1 MGRALRSP
9 RDVLLALRV
18 LAVALAAPLIARLSL
33 SRQEAILEPR
43 TSPPPDKAREAWLV
57 ENVDRILGAARPLV
71 RPGCLTRGLTHYY
84 FLRRAGVDVQL
95 RYGLATPVGESD
107 GHCWL
112 VRDGEPFLERAD
124 PRELYV
130 ETYRLPRA
138 RTRTRV

>member
-1 MGRALRSP
+1 MARALRSP
-9 RDVLLALRV
+9 SELLLALRV
-18 LAVALAAPLIARLSL
+18 LLVALAVPLIARLPL
-33 SRQEAILEPR
+33 PRQEAILEPR
-43 TSPPPDKAREAWLV
+43 TNPRPDPRREAWLV
-57 ENVDRILGAARPLV
+57 ENVDRILSVARPFV

-138 RTRTRV
+138 PTRARA

>member
-18 LAVALAAPLIARLSL
+18 LAVALATPLVSRLSL
-33 SRQEAILEPR
+33 PRQEALLEPR
-43 TSPPPDKAREAWLV
+43 RSPAPDPVREAWLV
-57 ENVDRILGAARPLV
+57 ENVDRILGAGRPLV

-95 RYGLATPVGESD
+95 RYGLGTPVGESD

-112 VRDGEPFLERAD
+112 VRDGEPFLERSD

-138 RTRTRV
+138 STRARA